1 MSHRAGRLLLAL
13 LPAVAC
19 GDDGR
24 QTSATSPLTTA
35 PTSITSDTA
44 TGSSSATA
52 TDPTSDGPTTG
63 ATGTS
68 SPVTTATTSTTADPT
83 ATTSDATTS
92 DATTEPP
99 PCNDLK
105 CQVDPCGG
113 DPKKT
118 KLKGLVFAPEG
129 TLPLYNIT
137 VYIPNAPLDPVAE
150 GVACDTC
157 TDGLPGDPIVATL
170 TNTKGEFVLE
180 GVPTGKNIPL
190 VVSVGKW
197 RREAVIPEVV
207 SCVDNLAPYDLTRL
221 PKNKS
226 EGHIPK
232 IALVTGGADPLE
244 CLLRKIGLED
254 AEFTPVDGDGRVN
267 LFGGKGGA
275 NKYDPNHNGGASFQS
290 AGTLWNSLD
299 ALKKYD
305 IVLMACEGGTDIGNK
320 STQARQNVADY
331 AGLGGRLF
339 LSHWHNVWIDQ
350 GPQPWPTTA
359 TFVSDPDLPNPSTGK
374 IDTSFP
380 KGQALADWMINVGGS
395 QVAGE
400 MTIAEGQHTINA
412 VNPDTSTRWVY
423 TEAPVPSTVQ
433 YYTFNAPVGVPAEQ
447 QCGRVV
453 DSDIHVSSG
462 DTVGTAFPTGCK
474 TNSLSPQEKALV
486 FMLFELSACL
496 IPDDMD
502 PIPG

>member
-1 MSHRAGRLLLAL
+1 MSGRLLLAL

-83 ATTSDATTS
+83 ATTSDATTN

-267 LFGGKGGA
+267 LFNGKGGA

-462 DTVGTAFPTGCK
+462 DTVGAAFPTGCK